1 MTVTNC
7 DNLSALRILI
17 LITIIESV
25 SKTIYAS
32 SIRNSIRRVCM
43 NEGYMP
49 IRANY
54 ICMYLHS
61 IKFEDGLTLTYWN
74 SFIVYLHL
82 CACTTIFDLHT
93 HIDKKDL
100 DLGVVNYLKMHAM
113 QFAS

>member
-1 MTVTNC
+1 M
-7 DNLSALRILI
+7 I
-17 LITIIESV
+17 
-25 SKTIYAS
+25 
-32 SIRNSIRRVCM
+32 
-43 NEGYMP
+43 EGYMP